1 MIITRRSLLSG
12 IERTFDL
19 PVTQDQI
26 DSYNSGAWAMDAF
39 PHLDADQREF
49 VMTGITPE
57 EWDAHFSE

>member
-26 DSYNSGAWAMDAF
+26 DSYKSGALVQDVF